1 LGESCFLEGDQSAG
15 ELEQGEVV
23 LVFFRPADQERPVAV
38 EPGVAGLDDPATGPP
53 ARRAELEP
61 HLLAAGSDVRCEAA
75 LDRELVH
82 PGVVVGAVEAQP
94 LRPLGARLWLLDRDR
109 GEGRL

>member
-1 LGESCFLEGDQSAG
+1 MTGLLEGDQSAG

-23 LVFFRPADQERPVAV
+23 LVFLRPADEKRPVAV
-38 EPGVAGLDDPATGPP
+38 EPGVAGFDDPAACPP
-53 ARRAELEP
+53 AGSAQLARD
-61 HLLAAGSDVRCEAA
+61 LLAAGSDVRGEAA

-82 PGVVVGAVEAQP
+82 PGVVVAAVEAQR
-94 LRPLGARLWLLDRDR
+94 LRPLGARLWLFDRDR